1 MMVLTLIAVALW
13 LVVLLAAVPVLVV
26 CLQVCLAWPS
36 RHQVLPALSHALPDG
51 SVTDAPSFAV
61 LVPAH
66 NEEAVIADTV
76 RQLMKQL
83 RPTDTLL
90 VVADNC
96 TDATARLA
104 AEAGATVVERSD
116 ALRRGKGYALD
127 HGMRWLA
134 ARPHAVLIIVDADC
148 QVFPANGLSHLAV
161 LALKFGRPIQ
171 CLDLMAAPSPSGVKT
186 RVAEFA
192 WRLKNWVRPLGWH
205 NVGWPCQL
213 MGTGMAFPWAMAQ
226 NMALANAELV
236 EDMKLGVDLAL
247 AGMPPLFCPQVLVHS
262 QFPTSEQATQG
273 QRKRWEHGHLGVI
286 TSQGPRLLAQAWR
299 RRDARL
305 LAMALDLSVPP
316 LALLVLLQLAALG
329 LTGMG
334 AWLGLGSG
342 PLGAAIGCLAMFAMA
357 VGAAWWGW
365 GRSVVSARDLLT
377 VPWYVLGKL
386 PLYLGYVFKRQKEW
400 VRTDR
405 K

>member
-1 MMVLTLIAVALW
+1 MMVITLIAVVLW

-26 CLQVCLAWPS
+26 WLQVCLAWPS
-36 RHQVLPALSHALPDG
+36 RHQVLPALPHAVPDDG
-51 SVTDAPSFAV
+51 LSEAPSFAV

-104 AEAGATVVERSD
+104 GEAGATVVERSD

-148 QVFPANGLSHLAV
+148 RVEPGGLGQLAAKAHAV
-161 LALKFGRPIQ
+161 DRPVQALY
-171 CLDLMAAPSPSGVKT
+171 LMHAPPSPTLKQ
-186 RVAEFA
+186 RVAAFA

-205 NVGWPCQL
+205 NAGWPCQL

-247 AGMPPLFCPQVLVHS
+247 AGTPPLFCPQVLVHS
-262 QFPTSEQATQG
+262 HFPTSEQATQG

-286 TSQGPRLLAQAWR
+286 ASQAPRLLAQAWR

-305 LAMALDLSVPP
+305 WAMALDLSVPP

-329 LTGMG
+329 LAGMG

-342 PLGAAIGCLAMFAMA
+342 PLEAAIGCLAMFAMA

>member
-1 MMVLTLIAVALW
+1 MMVLTLIAVAVW

-83 RPTDTLL
+83 RPTDSLL

-104 AEAGATVVERSD
+104 AEAGAPVVERSD

-148 QVFPANGLSHLAV
+148 RVEPAGLGQLAAKAHAADRPV
-161 LALKFGRPIQ
+161 QALY
-171 CLDLMAAPSPSGVKT
+171 LMHAPPSPTLKQ
-186 RVAEFA
+186 RVAAFA

-205 NVGWPCQL
+205 NAGWPCQL

-247 AGMPPLFCPQVLVHS
+247 AGTPPLFCPQVLVHS
-262 QFPTSEQATQG
+262 HFPTSEQATQG

-286 TSQGPRLLAQAWR
+286 ASQAPRLLAQAWR

-305 LAMALDLSVPP
+305 WAMAVDLSVPP

-329 LTGMG
+329 LAGMG
-334 AWLGLGSG
+334 AWFGLGSG